1 MIWLSIVSLAVGGLL
16 ARHFKII
23 ILVPAT
29 VVIAAIAIAAGE
41 LQTTGIWSIVFAVV
55 IVSVGMQIGY
65 FLGLLTQHALN
76 TLLAG
81 RASPSSDKRTE
92 RPSWISR
99 TPISR

>member
-1 MIWLSIVSLAVGGLL
+1 MIWLSIVSLVAGGLL

-23 ILVPAT
+23 ILAPAT
-29 VVIAAIAIAAGE
+29 VVIVAIAIAAGE
-41 LQTTGIWSIVFAVV
+41 LQTAGIWSIVFTIV
-55 IVSVGMQIGY
+55 IVSVGIQIGY
-65 FLGLLTQHALN
+65 LLGMLVQHALN

-92 RPSWISR
+92 RPPWISR